1 MKNDLLKLKATL
13 AGLISARS
21 LLTKMVAAFLILII
35 MPVSTIG
42 IITTNRATKDLME
55 QMEDSISASTVQTS
69 NCFDLFFDKAD
80 SISLQVHSNAAIQ
93 EYSTATDAA
102 TLAMLYRDAN
112 SFISGLNAAAKELNV
127 KVIFDSGNYFGDVK
141 HPLDIDA
148 VRGSGGTKSG

>member
-80 SISLQVHSNAAIQ
+80 SISL
-93 EYSTATDAA
+93 
-102 TLAMLYRDAN
+102 
-112 SFISGLNAAAKELNV
+112 
-127 KVIFDSGNYFGDVK
+127 
-141 HPLDIDA
+141 
-148 VRGSGGTKSG
+148 